1 MTAADPSTADRLQS
15 LAMAV
20 EAELRGNILPFWLR
34 LQDPAGGFFGEA
46 RGDGSP
52 VSSALKGAV
61 QQARILWAFSS
72 AYQRYREPA
81 LLTAA
86 EHACHFI
93 TQHVIDPNSSSVC
106 WATAGDGGRRND
118 QRFLYAQAFAILGLA
133 TFHRASGERD
143 ALDAALQLY
152 RAIER
157 HLPDRQ
163 NMGYFEA
170 FMPDWQIRPNKLLGP
185 TPAPKT
191 FNTLFHLFE
200 AYGALLEVWPDP
212 TLRSQAETLAMLLIE
227 RTLDRQ
233 RNTFWQMMKADW
245 RSMDPGLS
253 NGHDIQAA
261 WFLPSVADRLLPLIA
276 EPVRKAVAGIA
287 DAVLARAVEADG
299 GVATGYLAHNGLI
312 GEDKLWWVQAE
323 GLVGFLDAF
332 ERRGEARFLD
342 AAENVW
348 RFIERSVIDRA
359 GGEWHQAIAPAGM
372 PRAHLPKAD
381 LWKCPYH
388 NTRAC
393 LETIDRATRLA
404 GRRQAAS

>member
-1 MTAADPSTADRLQS
+1 MTAADSSIADRLQS
-15 LAMAV
+15 LAAAI

-52 VSSALKGAV
+52 VPSAQKGAV

-81 LLTAA
+81 LLAAA
-86 EHACHFI
+86 EHACRFI
-93 TQHVIDPNSSSVC
+93 IQHVVDPNSASVC
-106 WATAGDGGRRND
+106 WTTASDGGRPSN
-118 QRFLYAQAFAILGLA
+118 QRFLYAQAFTIHGLA
-133 TFHRASGERD
+133 TFHRASGDR
-143 ALDAALQLY
+143 AALEAALELH

-157 HLPDRQ
+157 HAPDRQ

-170 FMPDWQIRPNKLLGP
+170 FTPDWQVRPSKLMGA

-191 FNTLFHLFE
+191 FNTLFHLLE
-200 AYGALLEVWPDP
+200 AYGALLEIWPDP
-212 TLRSQAETLAMLLIE
+212 TLRSQAEALAMLLIE

-233 RNTFWQMMKADW
+233 RNTFWQMMEADW

-253 NGHDIQAA
+253 YGHDIQAA
-261 WFLPSVADRLLPLIA
+261 WFLPTVADRLLPAVA
-276 EPVRKAVAGIA
+276 EPVRRAVAGIA
-287 DAVLARAVEADG
+287 DAVLERAVEADG
-299 GVATGYLAHNGLI
+299 GVATGYLAHNGRI
-312 GEDKLWWVQAE
+312 AEDKLWWVQAE

-332 ERRGEARFLD
+332 ERSGEARFLD

-348 RFIERSVIDRA
+348 SFIERSVIDRT
-359 GGEWHQAIAPAGM
+359 GGEWHQAIAPTGI
-372 PRAHLPKAD
+372 PRPHLPKAD

-393 LETIDRATRLA
+393 LETVERATRLA
-404 GRRQAAS
+404 GRLQAAS